1 MPFES
6 LDYVYQPSRDVAAD
20 LAHLA
25 DVLGARVVFAIEAM
39 GTRVAMVELAPPPPW
54 LLLADHVDGERPIL
68 VHRVADLAAETAAL
82 QARGWQADRSLE
94 LPQGPSRTF
103 HGPGGHRFAV
113 YELTRPDFLSRFVD
127 RRDF

>member
-6 LDYVYQPSRDVAAD
+6 LDYLYQPSRDVATD
-20 LAHLA
+20 LAYLA

-54 LLLADHVDGERPIL
+54 LLLADHVEGERPIL
-68 VHRVADLAAETAAL
+68 VHRVADLAAEAEAL
-82 QARGWQADRSLE
+82 RSRGWQGDHSLE
-94 LPQGPSRTF
+94 LPQGPCRTF
-103 HGPGGHRFAV
+103 HGPGGHRYAL
-113 YELTRPDFLSRFVD
+113 YQLTRPDFLAHFKG

>member
-6 LDYVYQPSRDVAAD
+6 LDYLYQPSRDVAAD
-20 LAHLA
+20 LAYLR

-54 LLLADHVDGERPIL
+54 LLLADHVEGERPIL
-68 VHRVADLAAETAAL
+68 VHRVADLTVMVDSL
-82 QARGWQADRSLE
+82 RSRGWREDRSLE
-94 LPQGPSRTF
+94 LPQGPCRTF
-103 HGPGGHRFAV
+103 QGPGGHRFAL
-113 YELTRPDFLSRFVD
+113 YELTRPDFLVHFEG